1 MSRCPI
7 DKNER
12 VFDAGLMAV
21 ALPHDLSIPALATRI
36 DDPTERRAR
45 VRQLAAGLAP
55 VSLSSQQQLPVVSAL
70 SDMLPAGGLARGAT
84 VSVGGRC
91 GAVSLAALLAVE
103 ASKAGSW
110 VVAVGLDE
118 FNWEAALALGVVAE
132 RSVVVRVVER
142 SQATE
147 VMAAVVD
154 AADVVLVGPEVVLAA
169 SAVRRLRARARER
182 GSVLIRVQPNHARRA
197 AARAAVSGTSQ
208 RRGAASDERWEGPE
222 VSLESRAVRW
232 SGLGQGWGHL
242 NGRLVEVAVGGR
254 RQSAGGRRGLLWLPD
269 AKGQVRR
276 PEPGELDGLV
286 DVGGSSDRRR
296 GGHRVTGGAIAPVVP
311 LRPTGTG

>member
-1 MSRCPI
+1 M
-7 DKNER
+7 NER
-12 VFDAGLMAV
+12 VFDAVAMAL

-36 DDPTERRAR
+36 EDPAERRAR

-55 VSLSSQQQLPVVSAL
+55 VSLASQQRLPVVPAL
-70 SDMLPAGGLARGAT
+70 AQMLPAGGPSRGST

-91 GAVSLAALLAVE
+91 GALSLAALLAVE

-110 VVAVGLDE
+110 VVAVGMAE

-132 RSVVVRVVER
+132 RSVVVRLTER
-142 SQATE
+142 SRVTE
-147 VMAAVVD
+147 VMAALVD

-182 GSVLIRVQPNHARRA
+182 GSVLIRVQPQHARRVA
-197 AARAAVSGTSQ
+197 QGAVAREVG
-208 RRGAASDERWEGPE
+208 RRGLTAASDDRWEGVE
-222 VSLESRAVRW
+222 LSLHARTLQW

-242 NGRLVEVAVGGR
+242 SGRLVEVVVGGR
-254 RQSAGGRRGLLWLPD
+254 RQSSGGGRSLLWLPD
-269 AKGQVRR
+269 VQGRVRV
-276 PEPGELDGLV
+276 PEPGELSGLEREGLV
-286 DVGGSSDRRR
+286 GADGRVAHAAVGRL
-296 GGHRVTGGAIAPVVP
+296 APVVA